1 MDVNRAVQMLLR
13 MLMRPLINHG
23 INFLARRGKPEAEM
37 TPEEKLQA
45 RNAKDLARRAQE
57 AAKLT
62 RRLRR

>member
-23 INFLARRGKPEAEM
+23 INFLARRGKAETDM

-45 RNAKDLARRAQE
+45 RDAKDLARRAQE

>member
-23 INFLARRGKPEAEM
+23 ISFLARRGKPEADM

-45 RNAKDLARRAQE
+45 KNAKDLARRAQE